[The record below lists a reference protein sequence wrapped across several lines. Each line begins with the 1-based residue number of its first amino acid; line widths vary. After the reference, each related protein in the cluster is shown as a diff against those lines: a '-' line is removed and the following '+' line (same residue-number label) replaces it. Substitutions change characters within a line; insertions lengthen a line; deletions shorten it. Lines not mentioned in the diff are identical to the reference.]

1 MEQEHT
7 IKIKDYAASF
17 EFNEVSSY
25 TLDEFIK
32 KVKELTKDGKD
43 ITNIAAIVMMDKSS

>member
-17 EFNEVSSY
+17 EFNEVSAY
-25 TLDEFIK
+25 TLDDFIK
-32 KVKELTKDGKD
+32 KVKELITDGRD
-43 ITNIAAIVMMDKSS
+43 ITNIAAIVVTAKSS